1 MKLETG
7 EGQVVRADEDGFGSR
22 WWHPESEGGDA
33 AQAESCLADALDEA
47 VMSKLDRL
55 AAELRALG
63 IEF

>member
-7 EGQVVRADEDGFGSR
+7 ERQLVRDDDDDLGSH
-22 WWHPESEGGDA
+22 WWHSESEGGDA
-33 AQAESCLADALDEA
+33 PPPEDCPADALDEA

-55 AAELRALG
+55 AEELRALG